1 MSALKGSRV
10 SCIQSVQHVK
20 QIIEVKRKDLN
31 LLVKAPGLQMRK
43 ASASVRKGFATG
55 HVDV

>member
-10 SCIQSVQHVK
+10 SHIQSVQHVK
-20 QIIEVKRKDLN
+20 QIIEDKRQDLN
-31 LLVKAPGLQMRK
+31 LLVKAPCLRMRK
-43 ASASVRKGFATG
+43 ASAWVRKGFATG